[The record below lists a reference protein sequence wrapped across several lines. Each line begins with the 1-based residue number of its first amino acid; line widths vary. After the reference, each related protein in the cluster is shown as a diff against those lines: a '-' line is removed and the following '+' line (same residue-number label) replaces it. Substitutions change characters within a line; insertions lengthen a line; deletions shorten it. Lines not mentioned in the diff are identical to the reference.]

1 MDTKARTTTQVAARR
16 ARRAV
21 RAEARA
27 GGRRAAW
34 RIAALALGL
43 ALAAGCK
50 KKEPPQDRPV
60 PAGSGSGSAAAAAGS
75 AGSAPAPT
83 PAAPT
88 PKSGKDL
95 AQVLLDCGEL
105 INAAKWEV
113 FAQQCTAPGFIT
125 HQAGDRDMTGDQL
138 IPQLAGAKVA
148 FPDIRVAPQLLLVNG
163 RSVASVVLMKGTNDG
178 PLKGEAG
185 TLPPT
190 KQKMGV
196 LLYERF
202 AMTDENKASERWAY
216 VDPGTM
222 LGQLGHRLKGAQPVR
237 PALEQGLAG
246 APVIAVAADDA
257 KEQANLAV
265 VKRGI
270 EAFNGRK
277 LADLMA
283 GYADGIVESDQ
294 AAGADVTGKP
304 AIEQGLQRLWKAF
317 SDGKLEVPVL
327 WAAGDYVVAEGT
339 LTGTHDGPLA
349 GPAGTLPKTGKRIA
363 MSYAEIFKLEGGKVV
378 QLWRFRNDLALMM
391 QLGAG
396 GPPPPPAQG
405 TPAPPK
411 P

>member
-1 MDTKARTTTQVAARR
+1 MKTRIEAWMKARTDART
-16 ARRAV
+16 V
-21 RAEARA
+21 
-27 GGRRAAW
+27 GV
-34 RIAALALGL
+34 AALALGL

-50 KKEPPQDRPV
+50 KKEPPQDRPA
-60 PAGSGSGSAAAAAGS
+60 PAGSGSAPAAATGS
-75 AGSAPAPT
+75 AGSAPTPP
-83 PAAPT
+83 PAAPA
-88 PKSGKDL
+88 PKTGKDL

-105 INAAKWEV
+105 INAAKWEA
-113 FAQQCTAPGFIT
+113 FGQQCAAPGFIT
-125 HQAGDRDMTGDQL
+125 HQAGDRDLTRDQL
-138 IPQLAGAKVA
+138 VPQLAEAKVA

-185 TLPPT
+185 TLPAT

-202 AMTDENKASERWAY
+202 AMTDENQASERWAY

-237 PALEQGLAG
+237 PALEQGLPG
-246 APVIAVAADDA
+246 APVIAVAAGDA

-265 VKRGI
+265 VRRGI

-294 AAGADVTGKP
+294 AAGANVTGKP

-349 GPAGTLPKTGKRIA
+349 GPAGTLPKTGKPIA

-378 QLWRFRNDLALMM
+378 ELWRFRNDLALMQ
-391 QLGAG
+391 QLGMG
-396 GPPPPPAQG
+396 GPPPPAQG
-405 TPAPPK
+405 APPPPK